1 MTDSTSHNHETLD
14 VPPLY
19 GRFPSDISDEQR
31 NRSYLLSCLP
41 QCSNAELALLY
52 DLYLDNVGSGY
63 WPDVMDEIQSR
74 GLTLDDIESFLD

>member
-1 MTDSTSHNHETLD
+1 MY

-19 GRFPSDISDEQR
+19 GRHSSDITEERQER
-31 NRSYLLSCLP
+31 AILLSCLP
-41 QCSNAELALLY
+41 SCSNAELALLY
-52 DLYLDNVGSGY
+52 DQYLDNVGSGY